1 MVAHIARREY
11 AKPATPDDLLTTP
24 GLDSAPK
31 RPSSQKALTMAAL
44 SGRPLTARERECLAW
59 SAEGKTAW
67 ETGVILGISDQ
78 TVISHLRNAQRKMR
92 AANRVQAVAM
102 AIRAG
107 LLDDI
112 IDVSSPSPM
121 LGAVVVGD
129 PSQDDDAL

>member
-1 MVAHIARREY
+1 
-11 AKPATPDDLLTTP
+11 
-24 GLDSAPK
+24 
-31 RPSSQKALTMAAL
+31 
-44 SGRPLTARERECLAW
+44 LTARERECLAW

-107 LLDDI
+107 LLE
-112 IDVSSPSPM
+112 DVVEVPGDHGP
-121 LGAVVVGD
+121 VVIGD
-129 PSQDDDAL
+129 PAGR

>member
-1 MVAHIARREY
+1 MVAHIRQQDITS
-11 AKPATPDDLLTTP
+11 PHDDNALVSTP
-24 GLDSAPK
+24 G
-31 RPSSQKALTMAAL
+31 MAAAASERSSAKAAAL
-44 SGRPLTARERECLAW
+44 AALPGRPLTARERECLAW

-107 LLDDI
+107 LLE
-112 IDVSSPSPM
+112 DVVDMTGDRGP
-121 LGAVVVGD
+121 VVIGD
-129 PSQDDDAL
+129 PAGR

>member
-1 MVAHIARREY
+1 MVAYIRHQDFTS
-11 AKPATPDDLLTTP
+11 TPDDDTLVTTP
-24 GLDSAPK
+24 GMTAPAPPERLSA
-31 RPSSQKALTMAAL
+31 KAAAL
-44 SGRPLTARERECLAW
+44 AALPGRPLTARERECLAW

-107 LLDDI
+107 LLE
-112 IDVSSPSPM
+112 DVVDSSADRGP
-121 LGAVVVGD
+121 VVIGD
-129 PSQDDDAL
+129 PAAG

>member
-1 MVAHIARREY
+1 MVAHLRQQDITSTQHDES
-11 AKPATPDDLLTTP
+11 LVTTP
-24 GLDSAPK
+24 GMDTSPQSERSSA
-31 RPSSQKALTMAAL
+31 KAAAL
-44 SGRPLTARERECLAW
+44 AALPGRPLTARERECLAW

-107 LLDDI
+107 LLE
-112 IDVSSPSPM
+112 DVVEVPGDHGP
-121 LGAVVVGD
+121 VVIGD
-129 PSQDDDAL
+129 PVGR

>member
-1 MVAHIARREY
+1 MVAHTRQHAY
-11 AKPATPDDLLTTP
+11 AAAEAQDAMVSTP
-24 GLDSAPK
+24 GLDPASGK
-31 RPSSQKALTMAAL
+31 ERPSSKAAAMAAL

-107 LLDDI
+107 LLDDVV
-112 IDVSSPSPM
+112 DVTSASAPASM
-121 LGAVVVGD
+121 GD
-129 PSQDDDAL
+129 PAGTMGSDF

>member
-1 MVAHIARREY
+1 MVAHTARREY
-11 AKPATPDDLLTTP
+11 APATTQDDRLSTP
-24 GLDSAPK
+24 GLGLAPK
-31 RPSSQKALTMAAL
+31 RPSSPKALAMAAL

-112 IDVSSPSPM
+112 IESGSSAPPM
-121 LGAVVVGD
+121 GRW
-129 PSQDDDAL
+129 